1 MKSGFLKKILDRAD
15 KIDKHSI
22 LDYLKQI
29 AQERDLMV
37 LIFDNMREGM
47 IFVDDDEMVVYVNQ
61 SARIML
67 RLGDGPATPYVS
79 LPKLLGNA
87 ALHSFCMKLNDMGET
102 STFEDYTLHTG
113 EETRFLKINCVP
125 LRNAGEQ
132 FGTLY
137 LFLDETEQ
145 TRQEEKL
152 REAEKLAALT
162 TLSAGVSHEIRNPLN
177 ALSIHLQLL
186 KRQLKK
192 SGNDNKDID
201 DTIHV
206 FQSEITRLN
215 DVIETF
221 LTAVRPSQPEMKL
234 ISLYDLITDTLTL
247 MRPEFAQSNI
257 QIMLYE
263 DGEWPLVHADA
274 AQLKQAFINILR
286 NAVDAINEQAPEIR
300 QQKEN
305 RIVLRMMRNGE
316 RIRLTIADDG
326 IGMNPDEARRI
337 FEPYFTTKPK
347 GTGLGLM
354 IVDRIIREHNG
365 SVNAVSEI
373 GEGTQITIELPIAAE
388 TLKQLRYGET
398 TFDES

>member
-1 MKSGFLKKILDRAD
+1 MKSGFLKKVLDRAD
-15 KIDKHSI
+15 KIDKDSI

-37 LIFDNMREGM
+37 LIFDNIREGM
-47 IFVDDDEMVVYVNQ
+47 VFVDEDEAVIYVNQ
-61 SARIML
+61 SARTML
-67 RLGDGPATPYVS
+67 RLGDGSATPNVS
-79 LPKLLGNA
+79 LPKLLGND
-87 ALHSFCMKLNDMGET
+87 ALYSFCQKLIETGET
-102 STFEDYTLHTG
+102 SVFEDYTLHAG
-113 EETRFLKINCVP
+113 DEERYLKINCLP
-125 LRNAGEQ
+125 LHNKNEL

-145 TRQEEKL
+145 TEQAEKL

-192 SGNDNKDID
+192 SGNASDDIE
-201 DTIHV
+201 DTLNV

-234 ISLYDLITDTLTL
+234 ISLYDLITKTLTL
-247 MRPEFAQSNI
+247 IQPEFEQNKI
-257 QIMLYE
+257 QLVLYE
-263 DGEWPLVHADA
+263 DGAWPLVQADSD
-274 AQLKQAFINILR
+274 QLKQAFINILR
-286 NAVDAINEQAPEIR
+286 NAIDAIKEQPDETR
-300 QQKEN
+300 QEKDN
-305 RIVLRMMRNGE
+305 RIVIRMSRNE
-316 RIRLTIADDG
+316 DRIRLSFADDG
-326 IGMNPDEARRI
+326 RGMNEEDARRI

-347 GTGLGLM
+347 GTGLGMM

-365 SVNAVSEI
+365 GVSAVSEI
-373 GEGTQITIELPIAAE
+373 GEGSQISVELPIAAE
-388 TLKQLRYGET
+388 SPKQLQYGEAGGN
-398 TFDES
+398 E